1 MMGLSVASVHVYP
14 VKGLQG
20 LSPTQAILWPWGLE
34 ADRRWMITDPQGRF
48 ITQRTCRDMALISA
62 LPTPKGLELGKANMP
77 PCSVRFPDTNAPMRS
92 VTVWKDTVQARDAG
106 EEAAVWLTKALAQ
119 PCRLVW
125 MDTPQQARLR
135 YLDMAEVPVSFADGY
150 PLLVANTASLAD
162 LNARLPVGQA
172 VPMARFRPNIVVQ
185 GAAPWAEDSWLR
197 IRVGAAVLRI
207 LAPCSRCVVTTIDQ
221 TTAEVPNPKEPLATL
236 ASFHR
241 TPKGV
246 MFAQN
251 AVVEQP
257 GIIEVGAPVT
267 VLDSG
272 PSNLL
277 AQMAK
282 G

>member
-1 MMGLSVASVHVYP
+1 MTGLSVASVHVYP
-14 VKGLQG
+14 VKGLRG
-20 LSPTQAILWPWGLE
+20 LSLTQARLWPWGLE
-34 ADRRWMITDPQGRF
+34 ADRRWMITDLQGRF
-48 ITQRTCRDMALISA
+48 ITQRTCRDMALINA
-62 LPTPKGLELGKANMP
+62 VPTPEGLELGKANML
-77 PCSVRFPDTNAPMRS
+77 PCSVRFPDAHAPTLS

-106 EEAAVWLTKALAQ
+106 EGAAVWLTEALAQ

-135 YLDMAEVPVSFADGY
+135 HLDMAEVPVSFADGY
-150 PLLVANTASLAD
+150 PLLVATMASLAD
-162 LNARLPVGQA
+162 LNARLPEGQA

-185 GAAPWAEDSWLR
+185 GATPWAEDGWLR
-197 IRVGAAVLRI
+197 IRVGAAILRI

-221 TTAEVPNPKEPLATL
+221 ATAEVPNPKEPLATL
-236 ASFHR
+236 AAFHR

-257 GIIEVGAPVT
+257 GMIEVGAPVT
-267 VLDSG
+267 VLDCG

-277 AQMAK
+277 A
-282 G
+282 

>member
-1 MMGLSVASVHVYP
+1 MTGLSVARVHVYP
-14 VKGLQG
+14 VKGLRG
-20 LSPTQAILWPWGLE
+20 LSPTQARLWPWGLE
-34 ADRRWMITDPQGRF
+34 ADRQWMITDLQGRF
-48 ITQRTCRDMALISA
+48 ITQRTCRDMALINA
-62 LPTPKGLELGKANMP
+62 VPTPEGLELGKANMP
-77 PCSVRFPDTNAPMRS
+77 PCSVRFPGANAPTLS

-106 EEAAVWLTKALAQ
+106 EGAAVWLTEVLGQ
-119 PCRLVW
+119 PCGLVW

-135 YLDMAEVPVSFADGY
+135 HLDMAEVPVSFADGY
-150 PLLVANTASLAD
+150 PLLVATTASLAD
-162 LNARLPVGQA
+162 LNARLPEGQA

-185 GAAPWAEDSWLR
+185 GATPWAEDGWLR
-197 IRVGAAVLRI
+197 IRVGAAILRI

-236 ASFHR
+236 AAFHR

-257 GIIEVGAPVT
+257 GMIGVGAPVT
-267 VLDSG
+267 VLDYG

-277 AQMAK
+277 A
-282 G
+282 